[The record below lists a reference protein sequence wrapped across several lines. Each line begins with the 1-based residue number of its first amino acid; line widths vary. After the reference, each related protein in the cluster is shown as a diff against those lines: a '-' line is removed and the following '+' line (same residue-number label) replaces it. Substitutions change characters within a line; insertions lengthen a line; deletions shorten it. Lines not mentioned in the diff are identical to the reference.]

1 MLSADF
7 FRRTSSNMADPN
19 LAFIGGGNMAQAIVG
34 GLIANGYSRDRITA
48 ADPLAQQRTLVEERH
63 GIRTVAD
70 NRLAVAGSDV
80 LVLAVKPQMLGE
92 VCRGIAAPV
101 RNTRPLVLSVA
112 AGVRV
117 RDISRWLGEP
127 IPLIRVMPN
136 SPALVG
142 AGVTGMF
149 ANEHV
154 DRAQKTV
161 AERLMSAVGTVVWL
175 DSESLIDPV
184 TAVSGS
190 GPAYFFLLMEI
201 MEQVGMEMGLPADA
215 ARALTTQ
222 TAAGAAEMA
231 LQQSGLDLDSLRK
244 QVTSPGGTTEAA
256 VRTLEDANFREI
268 VRAALIAARDRGAE
282 LADTFGS
289 D

>member
-1 MLSADF
+1 
-7 FRRTSSNMADPN
+7 MADPN

-48 ADPLAQQRTLVEERH
+48 ADPAAQQRALVEERH

-70 NRLAVAGSDV
+70 NRLAVDGSDV

-92 VCRGIAAPV
+92 VCRGIAIPV
-101 RNTRPLVLSVA
+101 RNTHPLVLSVA
-112 AGVRV
+112 AGVGL
-117 RDISRWLGEP
+117 RDISRWLGER

-136 SPALVG
+136 SAALVG

-154 DRAQKTV
+154 DTAQKTV
-161 AERLMSAVGTVVWL
+161 AERLMSAVGAVVWL
-175 DSESLIDPV
+175 DSESLLDPV

-231 LQQSGLDLDSLRK
+231 LQSGLDLVSLRR

-256 VRTLEDANFREI
+256 LRTLEDANFRGI